1 MLNEKKQ
8 AFCELYANKE
18 DLKLTH
24 EGIALELGISTK
36 TIQRWLKEPEVIQE
50 INKVCASRLDRLVPV
65 LASNTEKL
73 LNSKSANDKVKGM
86 DTYWKL
92 QDKLDRASQGN
103 QISREKELIQEAGKT
118 WIDIMGKDCQP
129 DLLINLFMESVKW
142 VFDEKYKSNISEQEI
157 EKFLMEHGIE

>member
-8 AFCELYANKE
+8 LFCELYANKE

-50 INKVCASRLDRLVPV
+50 INKICASRLDRLVPV
-65 LASNTEKL
+65 LASNTEAL

-92 QDKLDRASQGN
+92 QEKLDRSSQGN
-103 QISREKELIQEAGKT
+103 QISRETELIQEAGKM
-118 WIDIMGKDCQP
+118 WIKIMGEDCPP
-129 DLLINLFMESVKW
+129 DLLIKLFMGSVKE
-142 VFDEKYKSNISEQEI
+142 VLDEKYKNKISEQEI
-157 EKFLMEHGIE
+157 EKFLQEHGIE